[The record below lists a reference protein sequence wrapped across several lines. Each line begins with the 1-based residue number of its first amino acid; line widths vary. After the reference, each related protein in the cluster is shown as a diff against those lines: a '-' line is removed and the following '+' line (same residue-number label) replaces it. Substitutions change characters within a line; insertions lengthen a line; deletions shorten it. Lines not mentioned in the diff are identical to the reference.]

1 MIKAMFLEFLQ
12 QRDVTERKMFE
23 KEMIDA
29 KFLQKLLQSQ
39 TTVLSNMTTRFA
51 HQKFHFRVYKCVIET
66 GLDLQQFL
74 EAINTSGKSL
84 NLLIND
90 ILDLA
95 K

>member
-39 TTVLSNMTTRFA
+39 TTVFYLT
-51 HQKFHFRVYKCVIET
+51 
-66 GLDLQQFL
+66 
-74 EAINTSGKSL
+74 
-84 NLLIND
+84 
-90 ILDLA
+90 
-95 K
+95 

>member
-1 MIKAMFLEFLQ
+1 MFLEFLQ

-51 HQKFHFRVYKCVIET
+51 HQNHFRVYKCVIENRIRFT
-66 GLDLQQFL
+66 KISRSYKYKRQVF
-74 EAINTSGKSL
+74 KS
-84 NLLIND
+84 
-90 ILDLA
+90 A
-95 K
+95 YK